1 MKNCFEVDFVVLWV
15 DGNDPEF
22 VSVRN
27 AWAARLG
34 RGVPAAARFV
44 QSDELR
50 YVLRG
55 VERFLPWVTRVVLV
69 TNGQRPAWLNS
80 CHPRLKILTHREF
93 MPADALPTFNSCAIE
108 AGLVR
113 WQGLAEHFLLAND
126 DTFVF
131 RSTPRSYFFPKESLA
146 ANYFTVFEKKDYTAS
161 SYGRQLLATQKLLEG
176 RFKGASFLLEPHHN
190 IDAYVKSGC
199 LEAWRLFGSLLTA
212 TCVSRFRA
220 ETDISR
226 YVFAGV
232 SAVLGKAVWQR
243 TRKSHWFGSDG
254 MVWELWQ
261 DYARGI
267 QKYRPRLV
275 CLNDSDKS
283 SIQDRERLN
292 KYLQRTF
299 PWKSSFEI

>member
-15 DGNDPEF
+15 DGSDPEF

-34 RGVPAAARFV
+34 RGVPAGARFV

-55 VERFLPWVTRVVLV
+55 VDRFLPWVTRVVLV

-93 MPADALPTFNSCAIE
+93 LPTDALPTFNSCAIA
-108 AGLVR
+108 AGLMR

-126 DTFVF
+126 DTFIF
-131 RSTPRSYFFPKESLA
+131 RPLPRSYFFPRETCA
-146 ANYFTVFEKKDYTAS
+146 VNYFSCYPDKDYTCS
-161 SYGRQLLATQKLLEG
+161 EYGRQLLLL
-176 RFKGASFLLEPHHN
+176 RRRLQNKFPNTDFPLEPHHN
-190 IDAYVKSGC
+190 ISGYVRSAC
-199 LEAWRLFGSLLTA
+199 LTA
-212 TCVSRFRA
+212 RSLFEAEFSATECSHFRQ
-220 ETDISR
+220 TDNCNC
-226 YVFAGV
+226 YLFAGV
-232 SAVLGKAVWQR
+232 SAVLGKAVWR
-243 TRKSHWFGSDG
+243 PTRKSRWFGSDG

-261 DYARGI
+261 DYAREI

-275 CLNDSDKS
+275 CLNDSDRS
-283 SIQDRERLN
+283 SMQDRERLN
-292 KYLQRTF
+292 NYLQRTF